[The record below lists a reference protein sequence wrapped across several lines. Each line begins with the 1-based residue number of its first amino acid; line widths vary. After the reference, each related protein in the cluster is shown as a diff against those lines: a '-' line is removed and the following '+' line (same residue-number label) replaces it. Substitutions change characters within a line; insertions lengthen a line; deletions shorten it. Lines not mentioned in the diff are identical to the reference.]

1 MDVIIGQIFAGLSVG
16 SVLLL
21 AALGLA
27 LTFGQ
32 MGIINMAHGEFL
44 MIGAYTVF
52 VIQMVI
58 PDAGIALAVAIPAS
72 FLVAGTFGLLLEE
85 LLLRRLYVRPL
96 DTLLVT
102 FGVSLILQQLARDIF
117 GAPAV
122 EVRAPDWLLGSIDF
136 FGTTFPMSRLFII
149 GVSLTVVALLS
160 AVLAFTPLGR
170 RIRAVVLNR
179 DLAEVSGISSRS
191 VDRLT
196 FFIGSGV
203 AGIAGVTLTLIGST
217 GPTLGNSYIV
227 DAFLIVVAGGVGKI
241 AGSVIAAFTL
251 GILQATVEYQ
261 TSPSIG
267 KIVVFVVII
276 VFLQIRPQGIFSF
289 KTRSLA

>member
-72 FLVAGTFGLLLEE
+72 FLVAGSFGLVLEE
-85 LLLRRLYVRPL
+85 FLLRRLYIRPL

-122 EVRAPDWLLGSIDF
+122 EVRAPEWLLGSLDF
-136 FGTTFPMSRLFII
+136 FGTTLPMSRLFII
-149 GVSLTVVALLS
+149 GVSIAVVALLS

-203 AGIAGVTLTLIGST
+203 AGIAGVALTLIGST

>member
-1 MDVIIGQIFAGLSVG
+1 MDVIIGQLFAGLSVG

-44 MIGAYTVF
+44 MIGAYTAF
-52 VIQMVI
+52 VVQKGIA
-58 PDAGIALAVAIPAS
+58 DAGIALLISIPAS
-72 FLVAGTFGLLLEE
+72 FLVAGIFGVLMEE

-102 FGVSLILQQLARDIF
+102 FGVSLILQQGARDIF

-122 EVRAPDWLLGSIDF
+122 EVRAPDWLLGSLNL
-136 FGTTFPMSRLFII
+136 FGTALPLSRLFII
-149 GVSLTVVALLS
+149 GVSILVVAMLS
-160 AVLAFTPLGR
+160 ALLAFTPFGR

-179 DLAEVSGISSRS
+179 DLAEVTGISSRAI
-191 VDRLT
+191 DRLT

-217 GPTLGNSYIV
+217 GPTLGNSYVV
-227 DAFLIVVAGGVGKI
+227 DAFLIVVAGGVGKL
-241 AGSVIAAFTL
+241 AGSVIAAFAL
-251 GILQATVEYQ
+251 GILQAGVEFQ